1 MLQNSQQDID
11 ASSNLNG
18 MNQQQL
24 PLQQQPPF
32 PQHQQQHHFP
42 AQDCTIWMGDL
53 ISDWDA
59 SYIREAFGQ
68 YGKDIVNVK
77 MVTTDQ
83 GARKATYCFVE
94 FSNEDSARNAMLDV
108 NGKPFPNDPS
118 GRARF
123 NLAFANSPH
132 QMSVEYN
139 LFVNNLSPDVDDVS
153 LFRQIQNR
161 SAKRN
166 LEINKLCEP
175 SKEVFDKTRQHVSTL
190 IHSFNSQSP
199 ATIASPTPKKSKA
212 QAPIAPVNLVEFTSE
227 TDRQKAL
234 LLQPPSSPV
243 KKKPAPIVPPKPVS
257 SKDKFRPITPTETII
272 GSLWDDINR
281 ELEKYKE
288 ERKKQKSDPNLSPKS
303 STPCSSFSSISHLHS
318 KQEVEG
324 ESVFHEKRQHS
335 LLSSEVD
342 DNKSDDL
349 NFSISSKT
357 ARKIDSTISDQ
368 SSIGQQ
374 SQKSQQEVQLKR
386 LHDMIVVQQDQI
398 CQASRALAFCRQ
410 NDQFRGGREEIDAQ
424 RALLIATERRRA
436 LLLERD
442 RLMCGKQLQ
451 QTNASTTEPKGTLI
465 FSSISIRLSR
475 EYINNCVHGGA
486 SSINR
491 YYFIIL
497 IKCGE
502 LIFHTSLASSEQG
515 IKSGFIE
522 FTHYIPIE
530 GLSPDFV
537 CELEIY
543 SLKAS
548 QEKDSTDRSA
558 RSKKGTWRRMVI
570 STPLNAYSNTFN
582 NYSTGNRPIGVMDPG
597 FQRVGHLSI
606 TRQLIGRQKFLLND
620 TVYPLD
626 GSCLLSMDCH
636 TDENSSKFGGYSSF
650 LSLYQIVSGFGAWN
664 RFWCVLDNGLL
675 NFWRYPE
682 DEGTKTPTVTIELV
696 WCITSV
702 TALPPS
708 AASFPNS
715 MQVDV
720 VPPQLNEGDKK
731 EGVRM
736 LFAADT
742 PNERDYWL
750 ENINRAIRNVN
761 IWRPIK
767 RK

>member
-1 MLQNSQQDID
+1 MEDDSLEQ
-11 ASSNLNG
+11 
-18 MNQQQL
+18 
-24 PLQQQPPF
+24 
-32 PQHQQQHHFP
+32 
-42 AQDCTIWMGDL
+42 
-53 ISDWDA
+53 
-59 SYIREAFGQ
+59 IR
-68 YGKDIVNVK
+68 
-77 MVTTDQ
+77 
-83 GARKATYCFVE
+83 
-94 FSNEDSARNAMLDV
+94 
-108 NGKPFPNDPS
+108 
-118 GRARF
+118 
-123 NLAFANSPH
+123 
-132 QMSVEYN
+132 
-139 LFVNNLSPDVDDVS
+139 
-153 LFRQIQNR
+153 NR

-166 LEINKLCEP
+166 LEISKMFEP
-175 SKEVFDKTRQHVSTL
+175 KEVFEESRQHVSTL
-190 IHSFNSQSP
+190 IHSFNSP
-199 ATIASPTPKKSKA
+199 GMASPTAKKSKA
-212 QAPIAPVNLVEFTSE
+212 HAPIAPLKPMQLSFLPPKTMPSPTLASKVMPSPKTTPAPVVPQKVLPSPIVPAKTVPPLIVLPTSE
-227 TDRQKAL
+227 TTSTVSSTESIEMPSPKV
-234 LLQPPSSPV
+234 SSPLT
-243 KKKPAPIVPPKPVS
+243 KNPPPLVPPKPLSS

-288 ERKKQKSDPNLSPKS
+288 ERKRQKDPNLSPKS
-303 STPCSSFSSISHLHS
+303 HLSTSSSHSFYGTSHLNKRDVGGNETETINEANTFDSSSI
-318 KQEVEG
+318 
-324 ESVFHEKRQHS
+324 ESVFPEKRQHS
-335 LLSSEVD
+335 VLSSDLD
-342 DNKSDDL
+342 DKSDVDFH
-349 NFSISSKT
+349 FSTTSKT
-357 ARKIDSTISDQ
+357 ARKIDSIISDQ
-368 SSIGQQ
+368 SSIDQQ
-374 SQKSQQEVQLKR
+374 SQKSMQEVQVKR

-410 NDQFRGGREEIDAQ
+410 NDQFRGGREEVDAQ

-442 RLMCGKQLQ
+442 RVMTGRL
-451 QTNASTTEPKGTLI
+451 QTNTNEPKGTLT
-465 FSSISIRLSR
+465 FSSISIKLSR
-475 EYINNCVHGGA
+475 EYVNNCAHGGA

-502 LIFHTSLASSEQG
+502 QIFHTSLASSEQG

-537 CELEIY
+537 CDLEIY

-548 QEKDSTDRSA
+548 QEKDGSDRSA

-582 NYSTGNRPIGVMDPG
+582 NYSSGNSHRPIGVMDPG
-597 FQRVGHLSI
+597 FQRVGHLSL

-636 TDENSSKFGGYSSF
+636 SDMNSSKLGSFSSF

-664 RFWCVLDNGLL
+664 RFWCVLDNGQL

-682 DEGTKTPTVTIELV
+682 DEATKNPTVTIELV

-720 VPPQLNEGDKK
+720 VPPQKTEGDKK

>member
-11 ASSNLNG
+11 APSNPGG
-18 MNQQQL
+18 MNHQL
-24 PLQQQPPF
+24 PQSTNPQQQQPPF

-42 AQDCTIWMGDL
+42 APDCTIWMGDL
-53 ISDWDA
+53 SPDWDA

-94 FSNEDSARNAMLDV
+94 FSNEDSARDALLDV

-132 QMSVEYN
+132 QMSVEDN
-139 LFVNNLSPDVDDVS
+139 QQFVSKQTICFHKQTPTKTLSPSVDDAS
-153 LFRQIQNR
+153 LFRLFGERYR
-161 SAKRN
+161 SCRGAKVYRN
-166 LEINKLCEP
+166 EEGY
-175 SKEVFDKTRQHVSTL
+175 SKEQGFVR
-190 IHSFNSQSP
+190 
-199 ATIASPTPKKSKA
+199 
-212 QAPIAPVNLVEFTSE
+212 FTSE
-227 TDRQKAL
+227 TDQQKAL
-234 LLQPPSSPV
+234 PLQSSSPNV
-243 KKKPAPIVPPKPVS
+243 SSPPMKKKMAPLVPPKPVSS

-303 STPCSSFSSISHLHS
+303 HLSTTSSSVSTISNFNN
-318 KQEVEG
+318 KQDVEG
-324 ESVFHEKRQHS
+324 DSLFHGKRQHS
-335 LLSSEVD
+335 FGVD
-342 DNKSDDL
+342 EDKSDDL

-357 ARKIDSTISDQ
+357 GKLITKVDSLISND
-368 SSIGQQ
+368 SSIDLQ
-374 SQKSQQEVQLKR
+374 SQKSQQEVQVKR

-442 RLMCGKQLQ
+442 RIMTGKQLQ

-465 FSSISIRLSR
+465 ISSISIRLSR
-475 EYINNCVHGGA
+475 EYVNNCAHGGA

-497 IKCGE
+497 LKCGE
-502 LIFHTSLASSEQG
+502 LVLHTSLASSEQG

-530 GLSPDFV
+530 GLTPDFV

-548 QEKDSTDRSA
+548 QEKDASDRSA

-570 STPLNAYSNTFN
+570 STPLNAYSNTF
-582 NYSTGNRPIGVMDPG
+582 
-597 FQRVGHLSI
+597 
-606 TRQLIGRQKFLLND
+606 
-620 TVYPLD
+620 
-626 GSCLLSMDCH
+626 
-636 TDENSSKFGGYSSF
+636 
-650 LSLYQIVSGFGAWN
+650 SLFIF
-664 RFWCVLDNGLL
+664 F
-675 NFWRYPE
+675 
-682 DEGTKTPTVTIELV
+682 
-696 WCITSV
+696 
-702 TALPPS
+702 
-708 AASFPNS
+708 
-715 MQVDV
+715 
-720 VPPQLNEGDKK
+720 
-731 EGVRM
+731 
-736 LFAADT
+736 
-742 PNERDYWL
+742 
-750 ENINRAIRNVN
+750 
-761 IWRPIK
+761 
-767 RK
+767 

>member
-1 MLQNSQQDID
+1 MKTVKASILEQNSKMLQNSQQDID
-11 ASSNLNG
+11 ASANPG
-18 MNQQQL
+18 MNQQLSNSTNPQH
-24 PLQQQPPF
+24 QQPPF

-53 ISDWDA
+53 SPDWDA

-83 GARKATYCFVE
+83 GVKKATYCFVE
-94 FSNEDSARNAMLDV
+94 FSNEDSARDALLDV

-166 LEINKLCEP
+166 LEISKLCEP
-175 SKEVFDKTRQHVSTL
+175 SKEVFEKSRQHVSTL

-212 QAPIAPVNLVEFTSE
+212 QAPIAPP
-227 TDRQKAL
+227 
-234 LLQPPSSPV
+234 LQLSSSPV
-243 KKKPAPIVPPKPVS
+243 KKKPAPIVPPKPVSS

-303 STPCSSFSSISHLHS
+303 STPTSSFSSISHLNS

-324 ESVFHEKRQHS
+324 ESVFLEKRQHS
-335 LLSSEVD
+335 VLSSDVD

-442 RLMCGKQLQ
+442 RLMSGKQIQ
-451 QTNASTTEPKGTLI
+451 QSNASTIEPKGTLI

-475 EYINNCVHGGA
+475 EYVNNCSHGGA

-502 LIFHTSLASSEQG
+502 LVLHTSLASSEQG

-530 GLSPDFV
+530 GLTPDFV

-548 QEKDSTDRSA
+548 HEKDSSDRSA
-558 RSKKGTWRRMVI
+558 RSKKGTWRH
-570 STPLNAYSNTFN
+570 
-582 NYSTGNRPIGVMDPG
+582 NYSTGNAHRPIGVMDPG